1 MAQFDNIAGSFDG
14 VLTSFSLLVGGS
26 PVVFPSS
33 RTLDISV
40 GGVLNY
46 EGVDYSITGDQ
57 IIFVTAPNASD
68 LFAGEISDLDV
79 QYTNIINTPQIAN
92 GETLATQGQSI
103 FSLTGVSGTPFNIHV
118 HLNGVKLAGV
128 DFSAQYFGSADTL
141 RVTLLSAANTGDTL
155 AISTSH
161 QGGSSAAVSSGAV
174 VGSELILY
182 LTDGTNVTIDVSS
195 LT

>member
-14 VLTSFSLLVGGS
+14 VQTSFSLLVGGS

-46 EGVDYSITGDQ
+46 EGVDYSIAGDQ
-57 IIFVTAPNASD
+57 IIFVTAPNAGD

-92 GETLATQGQSI
+92 GETTATQGQSI
-103 FSLTGVSGTPFNIHV
+103 FNLTGVSGTPFNIHV
-118 HLNGVKLAGV
+118 HLNGVKLTGV
-128 DFSAQYFGSADTL
+128 DFSAQYLGSADTL
-141 RVTLLSAANTGDTL
+141 KITLISAANAGDIL

-161 QGGSSAAVSSGAV
+161 QGGSSAAVSSGAI
-174 VGSELILY
+174 VGNDLILY
-182 LTDGTNVTIDVSS
+182 LTDGTNVAIDVSS